1 MSKPTRHYTITHHGL
16 SISITLC
23 VSPSSRGSLLSRLIG
38 RQTTGRSC
46 LFSLLESFGGPASFG
61 MTTTLRMMRMIYIIW
76 WLWRRHRPLSL
87 QAEALDCAMRVEHPR
102 PPPPRPAPTTSLL
115 GSYWIVSV
123 TVAKRNKEKKKPFHA
138 ENNCVLNKKA
148 NKKYLWLC
156 NS

>member
-87 QAEALDCAMRVEHPR
+87 QAEALDCAMRVELPR
-102 PPPPRPAPTTSLL
+102 PPPPRPTTTTSLL
-115 GSYWIVSV
+115 GSYWVVSL
-123 TVAKRNKEKKKPFHA
+123 TVPKRKKEKKKLIHVG
-138 ENNCVLNKKA
+138 NNFKQNNK
-148 NKKYLWLC
+148 
-156 NS
+156 